1 MNCPADNAIMEFLD
15 GRLAPDR
22 AEALRVHFGD
32 CDTCRGRMD
41 ERLNATA
48 TPPSKLK
55 LQENEATLKGKLKL
69 PEPPYGMP
77 DHIGPYRLIRPLGE
91 GGMGTVY
98 LAEQEQPLRRTVALK
113 VIRAGM
119 DSREVV
125 ARFALERQALALM
138 SHPHIAAVLDA
149 GSTDEGR
156 PYFVMEYV
164 AGAPIARYCDEH
176 RLDARRR
183 LELFARVCEAIQHAH
198 QKGIIHRDIKPSN
211 VLVTEEDGRPSPKVI
226 DFGIA
231 KATGA
236 GLEDPAVATRVGAI
250 IGTPSYMSPEQAEMS
265 GDVDTTTDIYSLG
278 VVLYELLVGAPPFD
292 MELLKRASLSQLGRI
307 LRETEPTRPSARI
320 EALGAHAEELA
331 QRRDVD
337 VATLRRQL
345 RGDLEWIPLKAM
357 EKDRSRRY
365 RSASELAADV
375 GRYLA
380 GEALLAR
387 PPTARYRLSKFVA
400 RHRVGVAAAALAA
413 TGLVAGIAGTS
424 VALVRARRAEAEAM
438 RARALVEQQV
448 AKVNAVNAILQDMLG
463 AADPMNE
470 GHEVRVVD
478 VLGRAAREAGK
489 RFAEQPELE
498 AAVRS
503 TLGATYRNLGDL
515 DAADHELGTALA
527 LRRRVLGD
535 EHPDTLATRAEQVEL
550 LVAQGKTA
558 EAERAGRETLA
569 ARQRV
574 LGPEH
579 PDTLSSMNDLA
590 VALADVGK
598 YDECERL
605 MRDTVAI
612 RRRVLGSEAPKTLLA
627 ESNLAA
633 LLDRRGKRAEA
644 EKILVEVLAAQR
656 RVVGETHSDT
666 LFTMKT
672 LAGMKEDS
680 GAIAEA
686 EAMFREVLAAE
697 RRVSGPLREDTLLS
711 ENDLSLLLCKHGKAE
726 EGAALA
732 KEALETARRALP
744 PGHRF
749 LGEFQ
754 RDYGRCLTALGRWAD
769 AERELLPAYAALRTA
784 NGAASPS
791 VRSAARRL
799 VELYEKWG
807 HPERAEPYRAF
818 TK

>member
-1 MNCPADNAIMEFLD
+1 
-15 GRLAPDR
+15 
-22 AEALRVHFGD
+22 V
-32 CDTCRGRMD
+32 
-41 ERLNATA
+41 
-48 TPPSKLK
+48 TPPSRLK
-55 LQENEATLKGKLKL
+55 LLENAVTIKGKVSLPEATS
-69 PEPPYGMP
+69 GMP
-77 DHIGPYRLIRPLGE
+77 ERIGPYHLIRPLGE

-98 LAEQEQPLRRTVALK
+98 LAEQQRPLKRTVALK
-113 VIRAGM
+113 LIRAGM
-119 DSREVV
+119 DSRDVV
-125 ARFALERQALALM
+125 ARFDLERQALALM
-138 SHPHIAAVLDA
+138 SHPHIAGVLDA

-164 AGAPIARYCDEH
+164 AGAPITHYCDEH
-176 RLDARRR
+176 CLDARRR

-211 VLVTEEDGRPSPKVI
+211 VLVAEEDGRPMPKVI

-231 KATGA
+231 KATSA
-236 GLEDPAVATRVGAI
+236 GLGDPAVATRVGALV
-250 IGTPSYMSPEQAEMS
+250 GTPAYMSPEQADMS
-265 GDVDTTTDIYSLG
+265 GDIDTTTDIYSLG

-292 MELLKRASLSQLGRI
+292 EELLKRASLSQLGRI

-320 EALGAHAEELA
+320 EALGARAAELA
-331 QRRDVD
+331 QWRNVD

-365 RSASELAADV
+365 RSASELAIDV

-387 PPTARYRLSKFVA
+387 PPTAGYRLGKFVA
-400 RHRVGVAAAALAA
+400 RHRVGVAAAALAT

-424 VALVRARRAEAEAM
+424 VALVRARRAEAEAT
-438 RARALVEQQV
+438 RSRALVEQQV

-463 AADPMNE
+463 AADPTHE
-470 GHEVRVVD
+470 GRDVRVVD
-478 VLGRAAREAGK
+478 VLGRAAQETSR
-489 RFAEQPELE
+489 RFAGQPELE
-498 AAVRS
+498 AAVRT
-503 TLGATYRNLGDL
+503 TLGATYRNLGEL
-515 DAADHELGTALA
+515 DAAEHELRTALA
-527 LRRRVLGD
+527 LRWRVLGGQ
-535 EHPDTLATRAEQVEL
+535 HPDTLSTQAELVEL
-550 LVAQGKTA
+550 LIAQGKLPD
-558 EAERAGRETLA
+558 AERAARETLA
-569 ARQRV
+569 ARRRV

-590 VALADVGK
+590 VVLSAVGK
-598 YDECERL
+598 DDECERL

-627 ESNLAA
+627 ESNLAS
-633 LLDRRGKRAEA
+633 LLDRRDKRAEA
-644 EKILVEVLAAQR
+644 EKLLVEVLPTQR
-656 RVVGETHSDT
+656 RIMGETHSDT

-672 LAGMKEDS
+672 LAAMKEDS

-697 RRVSGPLREDTLLS
+697 RRVSGPLREDTILA
-711 ENDLSLLLCKHGKAE
+711 ENDLSLLLCRHGKAN
-726 EGAALA
+726 EGTELA

-744 PGHRF
+744 AGHPF
-749 LGEFQ
+749 LGAFQ
-754 RDYGRCLTALGRWAD
+754 RDYGRCLTALGRFAE
-769 AERELLPAYAALRTA
+769 AERELLAGYETLRTTD
-784 NGAASPS
+784 GAGSPS

-807 HPERAEPYRAF
+807 RPARAEPYRTL